1 MIKVKLDMSLSFW
14 QMIASWISFESKR
27 YIKKWLKIRDPW
39 IGSIHIGYSDDWL
52 KAHVIW
58 KPACMLN
65 QVRNYH
71 FTIARGISMRDLWD
85 NLLNQISEIENMRNV
100 DELKIWL
107 DTQVV

>member
-1 MIKVKLDMSLSFW
+1 MKMKLDFRTLSFW
-14 QMIASWISFESKR
+14 QMIASWIPFESKR

-58 KPACMLN
+58 KPCMLN
-65 QVRNYH
+65 QAHNNP
-71 FTIARGISMRDLWD
+71 FAIARGISIRDLWD
-85 NLLNQISEIENMRNV
+85 NLLNQISEMENMRNV

-107 DTQVV
+107 DTHDV